1 MDVSSVVSGALSSA
15 IESCSGVA
23 QQLAVT
29 ALKSAEK
36 SQTAI
41 LQLFNPATAVPP
53 PETGRG
59 QNLNISA

>member
-1 MDVSSVVSGALSSA
+1 MDVSSVATGAVSSALEGGSGAQ
-15 IESCSGVA
+15 

-36 SQTAI
+36 SQAAI

-59 QNLNISA
+59 QNLNISV

>member
-1 MDVSSVVSGALSSA
+1 MGVSSVAIGAASSA
-15 IESCSGVA
+15 IESGSGVQ

-36 SQTAI
+36 SQAAI

-53 PETGRG
+53 PASGRG
-59 QNLNISA
+59 QNVNISA